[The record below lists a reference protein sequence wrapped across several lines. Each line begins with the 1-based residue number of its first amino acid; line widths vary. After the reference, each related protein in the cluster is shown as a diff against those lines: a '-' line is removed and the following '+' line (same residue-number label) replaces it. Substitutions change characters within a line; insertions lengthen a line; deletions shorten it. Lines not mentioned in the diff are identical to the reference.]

1 MGSVQSINEI
11 LNESVKIK
19 RSLIIS
25 ESMNR
30 DKSVENLWKK
40 PRITAIEAERRAYRL
55 VEKLNAPDCYKFYL
69 KCVYHLSEAEI
80 QNSLEVSTR
89 PGIKCPARYFSTT
102 AKKLLAAK
110 GF

>member
-11 LNESVKIK
+11 INGSVKIK
-19 RSLIIS
+19 RSLIIN
-25 ESMNR
+25 ESMKEDKPVEKLCNTNR
-30 DKSVENLWKK
+30 I
-40 PRITAIEAERRAYRL
+40 PAIEAERRAYRL

-80 QNSLEVSTR
+80 ENSLEVSTR
-89 PGIKCPARYFSTT
+89 PGIKSPARYFSTT
-102 AKKLLAAK
+102 AKKLLTAK